1 MNKEESID
9 IGSYKAKEKYNFE
22 EIYDEY
28 FTRVYKFLSYRI
40 NNEDDVKDLT
50 AEVFKKIFSK
60 LSSYDKEKSN
70 LDVWIFAIARN
81 TLYDY
86 YRKINRRQILPLEK
100 IKDMFSSD
108 KDLHEEVEKA
118 EEITYLKKA
127 IEKLNEREKQIISYK
142 FGAELNNKDIAELMN
157 LSQSNVSVIVYRT
170 IKKLRKEM
178 EEYYEFKWKI

>member
-1 MNKEESID
+1 
-9 IGSYKAKEKYNFE
+9 
-22 EIYDEY
+22 
-28 FTRVYKFLSYRI
+28 
-40 NNEDDVKDLT
+40 
-50 AEVFKKIFSK
+50 
-60 LSSYDKEKSN
+60 
-70 LDVWIFAIARN
+70 
-81 TLYDY
+81 
-86 YRKINRRQILPLEK
+86 
-100 IKDMFSSD
+100 MFSSD
-108 KDLHEEVEKA
+108 KDLHEEVERA